1 MLKKQWLML
10 IAAAMLV
17 LGGCQNNDT
26 ASDPASVTPS
36 QHEQAADDSNMSMDQ
51 MDEMHHSGSGEV
63 PAGLKE
69 ATNPAFKIGS
79 QAIIEAGHMKGMKGA
94 KATIV
99 GAYDTT
105 AYAVSYTPTTGGPK
119 VTNHKWVIHEEIQ
132 NVGAEPFKPGDEVVL
147 EADHMPGMKGAKAT
161 IDSAEKTTV
170 YMVDYKPT
178 TGGNPVKNH
187 MWVTGSEL
195 SVAK

>member
-1 MLKKQWLML
+1 
-10 IAAAMLV
+10 
-17 LGGCQNNDT
+17 
-26 ASDPASVTPS
+26 
-36 QHEQAADDSNMSMDQ
+36 
-51 MDEMHHSGSGEV
+51 
-63 PAGLKE
+63 
-69 ATNPAFKIGS
+69 
-79 QAIIEAGHMKGMKGA
+79 MKGMKGA

-119 VTNHKWVIHEEIQ
+119 VTNHKWVIHEEIE
-132 NVGAEPFKPGDEVVL
+132 NAGAEPFKPGDEVVL

-170 YMVDYKPT
+170 YMVNYEPT
-178 TGGNPVKNH
+178 TGGDPVKNH

-195 SVAK
+195 SAAK

>member
-1 MLKKQWLML
+1 MMKKRWLML

-17 LGGCQNNDT
+17 LGGCQNNDS
-26 ASDPASVTPS
+26 ASEPASVTPS
-36 QHEQAADDSNMSMDQ
+36 QHEQAADDSDMNMDQ

-63 PAGLKE
+63 PVGLKE
-69 ATNPAFKIGS
+69 AANPAFKVGS

-119 VTNHKWVIHEEIQ
+119 MTNHKWVIHEEIE
-132 NVGAEPFKPGDEVVL
+132 NAGAEPFKPGDEVVL

-170 YMVDYKPT
+170 YMVDYEPT
-178 TGGNPVKNH
+178 TGGDPVKNH

-195 SVAK
+195 SAAK

>member
-1 MLKKQWLML
+1 MKKQWLIL
-10 IAAAMLV
+10 IAAVMLV
-17 LGGCQNNDT
+17 LGGCQNNDS
-26 ASDPASVTPS
+26 ASEPASVTPS
-36 QHEQAADDSNMSMDQ
+36 QHEQAADDSDMNMDQ
-51 MDEMHHSGSGEV
+51 MDDMYHSGSGEV

-69 ATNPAFKIGS
+69 AANPAFKVGS
-79 QAIIEAGHMKGMKGA
+79 QATIEAGHMKGMKGA

-119 VTNHKWVIHEEIQ
+119 VTNHKWVIHEEIE
-132 NVGAEPFKPGDEVVL
+132 NAGAEPFKPGDEVVL

-170 YMVDYKPT
+170 YMVDYEPT
-178 TGGNPVKNH
+178 TGGDPVKNH

-195 SVAK
+195 SAAK

>member
-1 MLKKQWLML
+1 MMKKQWLIL

-17 LGGCQNNDT
+17 LGGCQNNDS
-26 ASDPASVTPS
+26 ASEPASVTPS
-36 QHEQAADDSNMSMDQ
+36 QHEQAADDSDMNMDQ

-63 PAGLKE
+63 PEGLKE
-69 ATNPAFKIGS
+69 AVNPAYKVGS

-119 VTNHKWVIHEEIQ
+119 VTNHKWVIHEEIE
-132 NVGAEPFKPGDEVVL
+132 NAGAEPFKPGDEVVL

-170 YMVDYKPT
+170 YMVDYEPT
-178 TGGNPVKNH
+178 TGGDPVKNH

-195 SVAK
+195 SAAK